1 VLAVLTTALHGLRL
15 HRATGRSSRPAPAD
29 LIRRYRTYFLAGVLS
44 FRGLSGVPPMVN
56 LIAIYELR
64 PILPLFVGWVAALV
78 LNFAFVPA
86 VLRRWERS
94 NSDVLPWLAL
104 DGALAIGLNVWGA
117 AQVPGPVNEPYHDLF
132 FFWCMGTAILW
143 AAWFGTRAGM
153 LISLVSLPL
162 QVVMTAVS
170 GWVPLSESVP
180 VIVAR
185 TAWLVVGTSSGWLI
199 LWIMRIAAEGV
210 RAEGVRVGEKTARI
224 RALRQL
230 HDTAL
235 QTLEAIRL
243 NAENERLDPQRR
255 LEAIRDA
262 ARWQAADIRDALAV
276 SDEEP
281 EVDAVEP
288 LSGVVRKV
296 SGALGAVGTT
306 VTLNDRTDG
315 AARLPLPRSEA
326 LCDAVREAL
335 NNVRKH
341 AGAKA
346 VVVEASVRPGRL
358 AVTVRDDGR
367 GFDAANVWGFGIRH
381 SLVERLAE
389 VDGGADIRSEP
400 GRGTEVGLWV
410 PR

>member
-1 VLAVLTTALHGLRL
+1 MPAVVTNALHTLRL
-15 HRATGRSSRPAPAD
+15 RRDTGRTSRPAPAD

-44 FRGLSGVPPMVN
+44 FRGLSGLPPLVN
-56 LIAIYELR
+56 LIAIYKLH
-64 PILPLFVGWVAALV
+64 PILPLFVVWVLAVAV
-78 LNFAFVPA
+78 NFAFVPA
-86 VLRRWERS
+86 VLRRWDRT

-104 DGALAIGLNVWGA
+104 DGLVAVGLNVWGA
-117 AQVPGPVNEPYHDLF
+117 AAVPGPVNQPYHDLF
-132 FFWCMGTAILW
+132 FFWCMGTAVLW
-143 AAWFGTRAGM
+143 AAWFGTRAAI
-153 LISLVSLPL
+153 LVSLVSLPL
-162 QVVMTAVS
+162 QVVMTLVS

-180 VIVAR
+180 VIAAR
-185 TAWLVVGTSSGWLI
+185 TAWLLVGTSSGWLI

-255 LEAIRDA
+255 LEAIREA

-281 EVDAVEP
+281 EVDGVEP
-288 LSGVVRKV
+288 LTAAVRAAEA
-296 SGALGAVGTT
+296 ALASVGTT
-306 VTLNDRTDG
+306 VTLDDRTDG
-315 AARLPLPRSEA
+315 VARLPLSRSEA
-326 LCDAVREAL
+326 LGDGVREAL

-341 AGAKA
+341 AGAATVA
-346 VVVEASVRPGRL
+346 VRATVRPGRL
-358 AVTVRDDGR
+358 EVTVTDDGR
-367 GFDAANVWGFGIRH
+367 GFQGGRGWGFGIRR

-389 VDGGADIRSEP
+389 VDGGAEVRSEP
-400 GRGTEVGLWV
+400 GRGTEVALWV

>member
-1 VLAVLTTALHGLRL
+1 MLAVVTNAVHGLRM
-15 HRATGRSSRPAPAD
+15 HRATGRSSRPEPAD
-29 LIRRYRTYFLAGVLS
+29 LIRRYRSYFFAGVLS
-44 FRGLSGVPPMVN
+44 FRGLSALPPLVN

-64 PILPLFVGWVAALV
+64 PILPLFLVWLAAVA

-94 NSDVLPWLAL
+94 TADVLPWLAL
-104 DGALAIGLNVWGA
+104 DAVISVALNVYGA
-117 AQVPGPVNEPYHDLF
+117 AAVPRSVNEPYHDLF

-153 LISLVSLPL
+153 LVSLMSLPL
-162 QVVMTAVS
+162 QLLMTAVS
-170 GWVPLSESVP
+170 GWQPLSETLP

-185 TAWLVVGTSSGWLI
+185 TGWLVVGTSSGWLI

-243 NAENERLDPQRR
+243 NAENERLDPHRR
-255 LEAIRDA
+255 LEVIRDA

-276 SDEEP
+276 EDEEP
-281 EVDAVEP
+281 EEDPIAALTAVVAAAEP
-288 LSGVVRKV
+288 V
-296 SGALGAVGTT
+296 LGAVGTT
-306 VTLNDRTDG
+306 VTLRDRTAG
-315 AARLPLPRSEA
+315 SARLPSARSEA

-341 AGAKA
+341 AGARTA
-346 VVVEASVRPGRL
+346 VVEASVRPGRME
-358 AVTVRDDGR
+358 VTVSDDGR
-367 GFDAANVWGFGIRH
+367 GFDADRGWGFGIRH
-381 SLVERLAE
+381 SLFERLAE
-389 VDGGADIRSEP
+389 IDGSADIRSEP
-400 GRGTEVGLWV
+400 GHGTEVALWV

>member
-1 VLAVLTTALHGLRL
+1 MFAKATSALHGLRM

-29 LIRRYRTYFLAGVLS
+29 LIRRYRNYFFAGVLG
-44 FRGLSGVPPMVN
+44 FRGLSALPPLVN

-64 PILPLFVGWVAALV
+64 PILPLFLVWLAAVA

-94 NSDVLPWLAL
+94 TADVLPWLVL
-104 DGALAIGLNVWGA
+104 DAAISIGLNVWGA
-117 AQVPGPVNEPYHDLF
+117 WQVPASVNAPYHDLF
-132 FFWCMGTAILW
+132 FFWCMGTAVLW
-143 AAWFGTRAGM
+143 TAWFGTRAG
-153 LISLVSLPL
+153 ILVSLAALPL

-170 GWVPLSESVP
+170 GWEPLSESVP

-185 TAWLVVGTSSGWLI
+185 TAWLLVGTSSGWLI

-210 RAEGVRVGEKTARI
+210 RAEGVRVGEQQARI

-255 LEAIRDA
+255 LEVIRDA

-276 SDEEP
+276 PDEDP
-281 EVDAVEP
+281 EEDPVKLLAE
-288 LSGVVRKV
+288 VVR
-296 SGALGAVGTT
+296 AVAAPLESAGTT
-306 VTLNDRTDG
+306 VTLRDRTG
-315 AARLPLPRSEA
+315 GGVRLPLPRSEA
-326 LCDAVREAL
+326 LGEAVREAL

-341 AGAKA
+341 AGAGTA
-346 VVVEASVRPGRL
+346 VVEAAVRPDRV
-358 AVTVRDDGR
+358 AVTVTDDGQ
-367 GFDAANVWGFGIRH
+367 GFDAGSGWGFGIRH
-381 SLVERLAE
+381 SLFERLAE
-389 VDGGADIRSEP
+389 VDGGAAIRSAP
-400 GRGTEVGLWV
+400 GRGTEVDLWV